1 MPEHKYEMRISM
13 NVLNHLGINLY
24 SNTPAVL
31 AEVIANAWDAGATRV
46 DIMMDKSAGEVTV
59 CDNGCG
65 MSLAEINDQYLYI
78 GYRRRDK
85 QDTPLGRKP
94 MGRKGI
100 GKLSL
105 FSIAKT
111 IHVHSKKDGKENA
124 LCMTAK
130 GVENAIRKD
139 APNSME
145 PYHPEDAEFDRAL
158 LKYEQGTA
166 IKLTDLKKRL
176 TELSVGGLRK
186 RLARRF
192 SIIDGAE
199 NFAVFL
205 NDEKI
210 TYEHR
215 DYFHKAQFLY
225 HYGEEDFARHC
236 KNLDMVNGKNAVFKR
251 ENAFDAT
258 DEDDK
263 PVSYEI
269 NGWIA
274 VAKHSHDLDGS
285 DAAGEKDDNLN
296 NIVIV
301 VRGKVAQEDI
311 LHEYRMGGLITKFLY
326 GEIRADF
333 LDDDNDKDIA
343 TSSRQK
349 IIEDTARY
357 KALKAFIR
365 KEIVH
370 IWTTTNKLKERQG
383 IKKAAEQL
391 PKIKEWYDSLTPGL
405 RRKAN
410 TFFGAIEKVST
421 DKKSK
426 SRLYANGVLAFETMK
441 VQHTLDELKEI
452 DHDHIESVLK
462 VFADVDDIEA
472 AHYYEIVRGRLDMV
486 HKLRA
491 MQKDDE
497 KEEVVQKFIFDHL
510 WLLDPAWERATEE
523 AEMEKIIRDEVK
535 MHADKD
541 EAKEKAKERLL
552 RVDIQYRKVS
562 GAHVIVELKRASR
575 RVRKTDLEDQI
586 RKYMRVVRR
595 KLSDANEKMRHI
607 EGVCIVGKLPAEW
620 DDENV
625 KRAEMQSLRA
635 LDVRVI
641 TYDELAKNAF
651 SAYSKFIAA
660 QEEVGKVRK
669 LIREI
674 YASLESDEHENA

>member
-575 RVRKTDLEDQI
+575 RVRKTDMEDQI